1 MKYTWALHMLST
13 FVINL
18 MQGSTLQKKPW
29 GQLAPKILDFG
40 RHHKFFGCQRFSAPQ
55 AKNVHLKFPQYK
67 LSTPPSLQR
76 EGK

>member
-1 MKYTWALHMLST
+1 
-13 FVINL
+13 

-40 RHHKFFGCQRFSAPQ
+40 RQKVSALQ
-55 AKNVHLKFPQYK
+55 AKDVHLKFPQYK
-67 LSTPPSLQR
+67 LSTALSLQR